1 MSVEQFTTSRDLWF
15 WLFEVG
21 KLDTLMNEGRFSQH
35 SRADIEA
42 MYDAATDIANRQFEG
57 VAERLD
63 AHEPTFDGTRVHV
76 DDCLRPGLQAWI
88 ESGLHAAPFAASDGG
103 LELPYAASQA
113 LQIPL
118 NATAGSGSGYL
129 FLTQAAAH
137 MLSVV
142 GSAEQKSRYLPRLI
156 SGEWFGTMML
166 SEPQAGSSLGDIRT
180 RARKQADGSYHLKG
194 SKMWISAG
202 DHDLADN
209 IIHMVLA
216 KIEDENGQVVPGS
229 RGISLFLVPKYQ
241 LNADGTPGEANGVR
255 ISGINHKMGNR
266 GTVNTVPVLGD
277 GTPCVGELLG
287 TPGKGLAGMFHMM
300 NEARIGVGMAAAQT
314 GWFGYRYSL
323 EYAKTRPQGRAAAEK
338 DPTTP
343 QLAIIEHTD
352 VRRMLLAQKALTE
365 GAMALCFYAAEL
377 VDRKALAT
385 SAEDIAAIEELLAI
399 LTPIV
404 KTWPSVWGT
413 HANYLA
419 IQVLGGYGYTREYP
433 LERLYRDN
441 RLNEIHEGT
450 TGIQGLDLLGRKV
463 LHNNGAGLL
472 ALNRE
477 FQLTIKAAAAHPE
490 LGEFA
495 ESLAKAAQQ
504 LGAVTQKLAATAMQG
519 QIESFLANSTTYL
532 DLCGHTVVAWIWLR
546 MAVAA
551 CEALPQAADVDTD
564 FYRGKLRAC
573 QYFYRMELPKTRA
586 QAELLTNLD
595 DTCLLTTPDEL

>member
-1 MSVEQFTTSRDLWF
+1 MSVDRFTNSRDLWF
-15 WLFEVG
+15 WLYEVG
-21 KLDTLMNEGRFSQH
+21 QLDALTSDGHYSQH
-35 SRADIEA
+35 SRVDFEA
-42 MYDAATDIANRQFEG
+42 MYDVACDVANRQFDG

-63 AHEPTFDGTRVHV
+63 VHEPAFDGTRVTV
-76 DDCLRPGLQAWI
+76 DACLRPGLRAWLD
-88 ESGLHAAPFAASDGG
+88 SGLHAAPFPAELGG
-103 LELPYAASQA
+103 LGLPYCASQA

-129 FLTQAAAH
+129 FLTQAAAN
-137 MLSVV
+137 MLHVV
-142 GSAEQKSRYLPRLI
+142 GTAEQKSRYLPKLV
-156 SGEWFGTMML
+156 SGDWFGTMML

-180 RARKQADGSYHLKG
+180 RAQKQADGSYHLKG

-202 DHDLADN
+202 DHDLAEN

-216 KIEDENGQVVPGS
+216 KIEDENGEVTPGS

-241 LNADGTPGEANGVR
+241 VNPDGTLGTANGIR

-277 GTPCVGELLG
+277 DIPCVGELLG
-287 TPGKGLAGMFHMM
+287 VAGKGLAGMFHMM
-300 NEARIGVGMAAAQT
+300 NEARIGVGTAAAQT

-323 EYAKTRPQGRAAAEK
+323 DYAKNRPQGRSANQTAPK
-338 DPTTP
+338 TP
-343 QLAIIEHTD
+343 QVAINEHTD

-377 VDRKALAT
+377 VDKKKLAT
-385 SAEDIAAIEELLAI
+385 SAQEKASLDELLAV

-463 LHNNGAGLL
+463 LQNNGAGLL

-477 FQLTIKAAAAHPE
+477 LQSTIEAAREHAE
-490 LGEFA
+490 LQEFA
-495 ESLAKAAQQ
+495 DSLANAAQQ
-504 LGAVTQKLAATAMQG
+504 LGSVTQTLAGTAIKG
-519 QIESFLANSTTYL
+519 DVERFLANSTTYL
-532 DLCGHTVVAWIWLR
+532 EMCGHTVVAWIWLR
-546 MAVAA
+546 MAVVASA
-551 CEALPQAADVDTD
+551 ALPHAAAVDVD

-573 QYFYRMELPKTRA
+573 QYFFRTELPKTRA
-586 QAELLTNLD
+586 QAELLMTLD
-595 DTCLLTTPDEL
+595 DTSLLTRPAEL

>member
-1 MSVEQFTTSRDLWF
+1 MSVDSFTHTRDLWF
-15 WLFEVG
+15 WLYEVG
-21 KLDTLMNEGRFSQH
+21 QLEAITAQGRYSHH

-42 MYDAATDIANRQFEG
+42 MYDVARDIADRQFDG

-63 AHEPTFDGTRVHV
+63 VHEPTFDGTQVTV
-76 DDCLRPGLQAWI
+76 DDCLRPGLRAWL
-88 ESGLHAAPFAASDGG
+88 ESGLHAAPFPAELGG

-129 FLTQAAAH
+129 FLTQAAAN
-137 MLSVV
+137 MLNVM
-142 GSAEQKSRYLPRLI
+142 GSAEQKARYLPQLV
-156 SGEWFGTMML
+156 SGQWFGTMML

-180 RARKQADGSYHLKG
+180 RARKQPDGSYHLKG

-202 DHDLADN
+202 DHDLAEN

-216 KIEDENGQVVPGS
+216 KVEDEQGQVVPGS
-229 RGISLFLVPKYQ
+229 RGISLFLVPKRRV
-241 LNADGTPGEANGVR
+241 NADGTLGELNGVR

-277 GTPCVGELLG
+277 GTPCVGELIG
-287 TPGKGLAGMFHMM
+287 VEGKGLAGMFHMM
-300 NEARIGVGMAAAQT
+300 NEARIGVGTAAAQT
-314 GWFGYRYSL
+314 GWFGYRYAL
-323 EYAKTRPQGRAAAEK
+323 DYARNRPQGRPATQT

-343 QLAIIEHTD
+343 QIPIIEHTD
-352 VRRMLLAQKALTE
+352 VRRLLLAQKALTE

-377 VDRKALAT
+377 VDRKTLAAT
-385 SAEDIAAIEELLAI
+385 PDEAASFNELLAV

-404 KTWPSVWGT
+404 KTWPSMWGT

-463 LHNNGAGLL
+463 LQNNGAGLQV
-472 ALNRE
+472 LNQEIQR
-477 FQLTIKAAAAHPE
+477 TITAAAAHAE
-490 LGEFA
+490 LAEFA
-495 ESLAKAAQQ
+495 QSLSAAAQQ
-504 LGAVTQKLAATAMQG
+504 LGQVTQKLAGTAMQG
-519 QIESFLANSTTYL
+519 DVERFLANSTTYL
-532 DLCGHTVVAWIWLR
+532 EMCGHTVVAWIWLR
-546 MAVAA
+546 MAVVALT
-551 CEALPQAADVDTD
+551 ALPQAPAVDVD

-573 QYFYRMELPKTRA
+573 QYFFRTELPKTRT
-586 QAELLTNLD
+586 QAELLMNLD
-595 DTCLLTTPDEL
+595 DTSLATRPEEL

>member
-21 KLDTLMNEGRFSQH
+21 KLDTLMTEGRYSQH
-35 SRADIEA
+35 SREDIEA
-42 MYDAATDIANRQFEG
+42 MYDAATDIANRQLDG

-63 AHEPTFDGTRVHV
+63 EHEPTFDGRQVQV
-76 DDCLRPGLQAWI
+76 DDCLRPGLRAWI
-88 ESGLHAAPFAASDGG
+88 DSGLHAAPFAASNGG
-103 LELPYAASQA
+103 MELPYAASQA

-142 GSAEQKSRYLPRLI
+142 GSDEQKARYLPKLI

-180 RARKQADGSYHLKG
+180 RARKQPDGRYHLKG

-209 IIHMVLA
+209 ILHMVLA

-229 RGISLFLVPKYQ
+229 RGISLFLVPKYHVQ
-241 LNADGTPGEANGVR
+241 ADGTPGEANGVR

-277 GTPCVGELLG
+277 GAPCVGELLG
-287 TPGKGLAGMFHMM
+287 APGKGLAGMFHMM

-314 GWFGYRYSL
+314 GWFGYRYAL
-323 EYAKTRPQGRAAAEK
+323 DYAKNRPQGRAVDER
-338 DPTTP
+338 DPATP
-343 QLAIIEHTD
+343 QLPIIEHTD

-385 SAEDIAAIEELLAI
+385 STDEAAATEELLAV

-463 LHNNGAGLL
+463 LQNQGAGLI
-472 ALNRE
+472 ALNQEFEATIRE
-477 FQLTIKAAAAHPE
+477 AATHPE
-490 LGEFA
+490 LAEFA
-495 ESLAKAAQQ
+495 TSLASAAQQ

-519 QIESFLANSTTYL
+519 ETERFLANSTTYL
-532 DLCGHTVVAWIWLR
+532 EMCGHTVVAWIWLR
-546 MAVAA
+546 MAVVAA
-551 CEALPQAADVDTD
+551 AALPRAAPLDVD

-573 QYFYRMELPKTRA
+573 QYYYRVELPKTQA
-586 QAELLTNLD
+586 QAELLLNLD
-595 DTCLLTTPDEL
+595 DTCLQTRPAEL